1 MNNEIEIKNIEN
13 AENLRLAS
21 FGSRIQA
28 GFPSPAQDLF
38 GDTFD
43 LYSELIR
50 TPEATFCARVTG
62 NSMIESGINEGD
74 ILIID
79 KSLTPHDGCIAV
91 CFVDGDF
98 TVKKIAIRNDA
109 IFLVQSN
116 PAFPAIRISE
126 ENNFQVWGVVS
137 HIIKNVLR

>member
-1 MNNEIEIKNIEN
+1 MTDSSIHPI
-13 AENLRLAS
+13 AESSNMELPILD
-21 FGSRIQA
+21 GLIPA
-28 GFPSPAQDLF
+28 GFPSPLQGIAQDYI
-38 GDTFD
+38 D
-43 LYSELIR
+43 LNRELISH
-50 TPEATFCARVTG
+50 PSSTFCARVTG

-98 TVKKIAIRNDA
+98 TVKKIAIRDDA
-109 IFLVQSN
+109 IFLVPSN

>member
-1 MNNEIEIKNIEN
+1 MIQ
-13 AENLRLAS
+13 
-21 FGSRIQA
+21 SRI
-28 GFPSPAQDLF
+28 G
-38 GDTFD
+38 
-43 LYSELIR
+43 
-50 TPEATFCARVTG
+50 
-62 NSMIESGINEGD
+62 EGD

-98 TVKKIAIRNDA
+98 TVKKIAIRDDA
-109 IFLVQSN
+109 IFLVPSN

-126 ENNFQVWGVVS
+126 EHNFQVWGVVS

>member
-1 MNNEIEIKNIEN
+1 
-13 AENLRLAS
+13 
-21 FGSRIQA
+21 
-28 GFPSPAQDLF
+28 
-38 GDTFD
+38 
-43 LYSELIR
+43 
-50 TPEATFCARVTG
+50 
-62 NSMIESGINEGD
+62 MIESGINEGD

-98 TVKKIAIRNDA
+98 TVKKIAIRDDA
-109 IFLVQSN
+109 IFLVPSN